1 MVLRFQR
8 ASQLSQAILFSTDT
22 SIKANVLVS
31 YYKARFQIEFVFRD
45 GKQYTGLIDCQARA
59 KKAIHTHANASLSCL
74 NIMKL
79 EDRINMK
86 KNESKVI
93 SISSWKRKKYHQRLM
108 KKIFKTSK
116 LNVEKIGNIVPQLHI
131 HIIARK
137 KTDTTWPL
145 SVWVTKSKPYT
156 EKNLRFVINK
166 ISEGFS
172 KKKR

>member
-1 MVLRFQR
+1 MVNQVNKNFLKTAYFISDLKLCEIRMINNSKFPWI
-8 ASQLSQAILFSTDT
+8 IL
-22 SIKANVLVS
+22 IP
-31 YYKARFQIEFVFRD
+31 
-45 GKQYTGLIDCQARA
+45 
-59 KKAIHTHANASLSCL
+59 
-74 NIMKL
+74 
-79 EDRINMK
+79 
-86 KNESKVI
+86 
-93 SISSWKRKKYHQRLM
+93 KRKKITDISELNKKDRSLLMDEIVYCSNLM